1 MSFDQNMIIDATTGS
16 MARFVNHSCSPN
28 CRMIKWI
35 VSGQPRMAL
44 FAGDKPIMTGDE
56 LTYDYNFD
64 PFSAKN
70 VQKCLCGSANCR
82 GVLGPKPKEVKPPKP
97 AKQEKKTARGSIK
110 AGKRKLKEL
119 LVGAEDEASGGNAAK
134 KRKVQ
139 PAAGVKKTLTAAAK
153 GAAKTAAAKGKGL
166 ARGVSKSASTAIK
179 RSVSGTISLGAS
191 ALKSTKGAGVKKT
204 TTTTQR
210 KVTSVGLTK
219 TFGKRGVKTT
229 TTTKIKLSA
238 KSTSSKA
245 TIVAAGPKPTPKKP
259 AAGAKASTPA
269 SASASA
275 ASARKRTPSRKAL
288 EASTPDAGN
297 TSVKGTS
304 ASSDVKAKVTTTTTT
319 TAAVKLKQTKI
330 KFVPKANAVAAAA
343 AE

>member
-1 MSFDQNMIIDATTGS
+1 MIIDATTGS

-229 TTTKIKLSA
+229 TTTTTKIKLSA